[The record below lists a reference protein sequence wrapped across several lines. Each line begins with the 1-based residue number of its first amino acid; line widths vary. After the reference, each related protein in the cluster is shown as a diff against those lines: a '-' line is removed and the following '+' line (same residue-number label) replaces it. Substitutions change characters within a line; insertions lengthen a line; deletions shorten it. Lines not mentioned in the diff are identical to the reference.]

1 MHRIGDLFS
10 FRGRVARLTWWRV
23 QLVASALIAALWV
36 LTIFVAMGAGDIAV
50 LPLLLILPVL
60 AVTLAMSVRRLH
72 DRDKSAW
79 WLLAFWAAP
88 AACFATASWLT
99 EQTGDGGG
107 PALAALIAGLAFEL
121 WSLVEIGLLPGAK
134 GPNRFGPAP
143 VRRRSRRLRPAT

>member
-1 MHRIGDLFS
+1 MRAFSDLFS
-10 FRGRVARLTWWRV
+10 FRGRVARLIWWRT
-23 QLVASALIAALWV
+23 QLVASGLIAVLWV

-50 LPLLLILPVL
+50 LPMLLVLPIL
-60 AVTLAMSVRRLH
+60 AVLLSISVRRLH

-99 EQTGDGGG
+99 DQTGEGGA
-107 PALAALIAGLAFEL
+107 PALAAMVVGLAFEL
-121 WSLVEIGLLPGAK
+121 WSLVEIGLLSGTR

-143 VRRRSRRLRPAT
+143 TGRMSRRPGPAV